1 MLYLPDVF
9 GKDLMDDFFG
19 DTFGLF
25 DKEMC
30 NLDNEFSKKNPLY
43 GKHAK
48 HMMKTDVRE
57 TDGAYIADIELPG
70 FKKEDINVS
79 LENGY
84 LTITAAKGLDKEEKD
99 EKQGR
104 VIRSERYIGSLSRSF
119 YVGEEIKEDDIKAKL
134 KHGVLMLTIPKKEVK
149 PEIPEKKTIM
159 IEG

>member
-57 TDGAYIADIELPG
+57 LENAYEADIELPG

-99 EKQGR
+99 EKKGR
-104 VIRSERYIGSLSRSF
+104 VIRSERYVGSLSRSF

-134 KHGVLMLTIPKKEVK
+134 EHGVLMLTIPKKEVK
-149 PEIPEKKTIM
+149 PEVPAKKTIM